1 MHPNPKVD
9 AYLERLTTWT
19 DEVRELRSICLG
31 SGLVEDLKWGK
42 PCYTLDGG
50 NVVLIHSFKAYCALL
65 FFKGALLDDAGG
77 LLIRQT
83 DNVQAARQIRF
94 TGVAQIRKLKSV
106 VKAYIAQAVALE
118 KSDAK
123 VEYKKT
129 EDFAVPEEFQAR
141 LDDTPAL
148 KAAFEALTPGR
159 RRAYLLHFSSAKQS
173 KTRAARVL
181 KATPDILAG
190 KGIDD

>member
-50 NVVLIHSFKAYCALL
+50 NVVLLHSFKAYCALL
-65 FFKGALLDDAGG
+65 FFKGALLDDADG